1 VDVSDWKFA
10 MSKRKRTPRK
20 IREKER
26 MVGTTA
32 VAFGYYGG
40 VTPPQKSAVT
50 PEVLEASGRL
60 EEDLHEHELLQEQKH
75 IPAEKP
81 TG

>member
-1 VDVSDWKFA
+1 
-10 MSKRKRTPRK
+10 MSNRKRTPRK

-26 MVGTTA
+26 MVDITA

-40 VTPPQKSAVT
+40 VSFQQESTVA
-50 PEVLEASGRL
+50 PEIIEASGRL
-60 EEDLHEHELLQEQKH
+60 EEDLHEHELMQEQKN
-75 IPAEKP
+75 IPANTP